1 MLSRNQIR
9 LFGLDAGHGLF
20 LGRFGRVKSTER
32 TGVYN
37 RNSDRRR
44 TRFRTPGIEIGFRVL
59 KLGLVIA
66 RIKFKQQSARFYEL
80 VVFHSRIDVANSPTE
95 ASTHQVQM
103 PLNRSEERRVGKE
116 CRSRW
121 SPYH

>member
-20 LGRFGRVKSTER
+20 LGRFGRVESTER

-59 KLGLVIA
+59 KFGLVIA
-66 RIKFKQQSARFYEL
+66 RIKFQQQSACFHEL
-80 VVFHSRIDVANSPTE
+80 IVFHSRIDITDGPADAWKTIS
-95 ASTHQVQM
+95 S
-103 PLNRSEERRVGKE
+103 
-116 CRSRW
+116 W
-121 SPYH
+121 